1 MRDTAL
7 LQTALGL
14 PTPWVV
20 SGNRFDAV
28 ARRLDIDIT
37 FAKGARFTCPGC
49 GATDCPVHDT
59 EAKSWR
65 HLNFFQHEAYL
76 NARVPRIRCQSC
88 GVRLVGVPWAREGSG
103 FTLLF
108 EAMVMPMLRATPV
121 AEVAR
126 QVGEHDT
133 RLWRVIHHYVDEA
146 RACDDHSGVTR
157 AAFDETAARRGHDYV
172 TLFVDLDAPPR
183 VLFVADGKDA
193 DTVRAFAADL
203 VAHGGDPARIQ
214 DACMD
219 MSPAFIAGTAAH
231 LRQAEITFDRF
242 HIVKILNEAVDAVRR
257 DEQKNRPELKRSRYL
272 WLKNDTSL
280 SDSLAK
286 SHLKTARAWQIRLT
300 FQEFYQQPSREAA
313 EAFLK
318 RWYFWAPHSRLP
330 PIVEAAR
337 TLKRHWN
344 GILRWHETKIA
355 NGILE
360 GINSLVQAAKA
371 KARGYRS
378 SRNLKAMIYL
388 IAGRLELALP
398 T

>member
-1 MRDTAL
+1 MRDTDL

-14 PTPWVV
+14 PAPWTV
-20 SGNRFDAV
+20 SASRFDAA

-49 GATDCPVHDT
+49 GAADCPVHDT

-76 NARVPRIRCQSC
+76 NARMPRIRCQSC
-88 GVRLVGVPWAREGSG
+88 GVRLVHVPWARTGSG

-146 RACDDHSGVTR
+146 RARDDHSGVTR
-157 AAFDETAARRGHDYV
+157 AAFDETAARRGHAYV

-193 DTVRAFAADL
+193 DTVGAFATDL
-203 VAHGGDPARIQ
+203 AAHGGDPARIQ

-219 MSPAFIAGTAAH
+219 MSPAFIVGTAAH
-231 LRQAEITFDRF
+231 LPQAAITFDRF
-242 HIVKILNEAVDAVRR
+242 HIVKILNEAVDAVPATSRR
-257 DEQKNRPELKRSRYL
+257 AVRR
-272 WLKNDTSL
+272 
-280 SDSLAK
+280 
-286 SHLKTARAWQIRLT
+286 
-300 FQEFYQQPSREAA
+300 
-313 EAFLK
+313 
-318 RWYFWAPHSRLP
+318 
-330 PIVEAAR
+330 
-337 TLKRHWN
+337 
-344 GILRWHETKIA
+344 
-355 NGILE
+355 
-360 GINSLVQAAKA
+360 
-371 KARGYRS
+371 
-378 SRNLKAMIYL
+378 
-388 IAGRLELALP
+388 
-398 T
+398 

>member
-1 MRDTAL
+1 
-7 LQTALGL
+7 
-14 PTPWVV
+14 
-20 SGNRFDAV
+20 
-28 ARRLDIDIT
+28 
-37 FAKGARFTCPGC
+37 
-49 GATDCPVHDT
+49 
-59 EAKSWR
+59 
-65 HLNFFQHEAYL
+65 
-76 NARVPRIRCQSC
+76 
-88 GVRLVGVPWAREGSG
+88 
-103 FTLLF
+103 
-108 EAMVMPMLRATPV
+108 
-121 AEVAR
+121 VAR

-146 RACDDHSGVTR
+146 RTRDDHSRVTR

-172 TLFVDLDAPPR
+172 TLFVDLDTGPR

-193 DTVRAFAADL
+193 DTVRAFATDL
-203 VAHGGDPARIQ
+203 QAHGGDPARIQ

-231 LRQAEITFDRF
+231 LPQAEITFDRF

-257 DEQKNRPELKRSRYL
+257 DEQKSRPELKRSRYL
-272 WLKNDTSL
+272 WLKNETSL
-280 SDSLAK
+280 SSSQRERRDSLAK
-286 SHLKTARAWQIRLT
+286 SHLKTARAWQIRLTFHRLT

-318 RWYFWAPHSRLP
+318 RWYFWATHSRLP
-330 PIVEAAR
+330 PIIEAAR

-344 GILRWHETKIA
+344 GILRWHKTKIA

-378 SRNLKAMIYL
+378 ARNLKAMIYL
-388 IAGRLELALP
+388 IAGKLELHLP